1 MHPHP
6 AGRPFHRVPMVA
18 LTILSL
24 AGWGLSLADSR
35 PEPVTSSP
43 SKVQLKTNRL
53 VGFAPMNLE
62 VSAIVRNADKD
73 EILVGLDHRVVLE
86 VESSFFRMTTGAMK
100 HALVSTGLAEFEAT
114 EQHPDPMK
122 RNLLLQRP
130 GTYTFRWL
138 IEDDQGNRILS
149 NAVEVRVL

>member
-1 MHPHP
+1 
-6 AGRPFHRVPMVA
+6 
-18 LTILSL
+18 
-24 AGWGLSLADSR
+24 
-35 PEPVTSSP
+35 
-43 SKVQLKTNRL
+43 
-53 VGFAPMNLE
+53 
-62 VSAIVRNADKD
+62 
-73 EILVGLDHRVVLE
+73 
-86 VESSFFRMTTGAMK
+86 MK
-100 HALVSTGLAEFEAT
+100 HAVVSTGFAEFEAT

>member
-1 MHPHP
+1 MHPHR
-6 AGRPFHRVPMVA
+6 AGRPFHRNPMVA
-18 LTILSL
+18 LAILSL

-35 PEPVTSSP
+35 PEAVTSSP

-53 VGFAPMNLE
+53 VGLAPMSLE

-73 EILVGLDHRVVLE
+73 EILVGLDHRIVLE
-86 VESSFFRMTTGAMK
+86 VESSFFRMTNGAMK
-100 HALVSTGLAEFEAT
+100 HAVVSTGFAEFEAT

-149 NAVEVRVL
+149 DAVQVRVL

>member
-1 MHPHP
+1 MHSHP
-6 AGRPFHRVPMVA
+6 AGRPFHRIPMVA
-18 LTILSL
+18 LAILSL

-53 VGFAPMNLE
+53 VGLAPMNLE
-62 VSAIVRNADKD
+62 ISAIVRNADKD

-86 VESSFFRMTTGAMK
+86 VESTFFRMTTGAMK

-149 NAVEVRVL
+149 NAVQVKVL

>member
-1 MHPHP
+1 MHPHR
-6 AGRPFHRVPMVA
+6 AGRPFHRIPMVA
-18 LTILSL
+18 LAILSL

-35 PEPVTSSP
+35 PEPLTSSP
-43 SKVQLKTNRL
+43 AKVQLKTNRM
-53 VGFAPMNLE
+53 VGLAPMNLE
-62 VSAIVRNADKD
+62 ISAIVQNADKD
-73 EILVGLDHRVVLE
+73 EILVGLDHRIILQ

-100 HALVSTGLAEFEAT
+100 HAVVSTGFAQFEAT

-149 NAVEVRVL
+149 NAVEIRVL

>member
-53 VGFAPMNLE
+53 VGLAPMNLE
-62 VSAIVRNADKD
+62 ISAIVRNADKD

-86 VESSFFRMTTGAMK
+86 VESTFFRMTTGAMK

>member
-1 MHPHP
+1 MHPHR
-6 AGRPFHRVPMVA
+6 AGRPFHRIPMVA
-18 LTILSL
+18 LAILSL

-35 PEPVTSSP
+35 PEPVP
-43 SKVQLKTNRL
+43 SAPVKVQLKTNRL
-53 VGFAPMNLE
+53 VGLAPMNLE
-62 VSAIVRNADKD
+62 VSGIVRNADKD
-73 EILVGLDHRVVLE
+73 KIVVGLDHRIILE

-100 HALVSTGLAEFEAT
+100 HAVVSTGFAQFEAT

>member
-6 AGRPFHRVPMVA
+6 AGRPFHRIPMVA
-18 LTILSL
+18 LAILSL

-53 VGFAPMNLE
+53 VGLAPMNLE

-100 HALVSTGLAEFEAT
+100 HAVVSTGFAEFEAT